1 MFGIII
7 IIIIIIFLFYLSLCI
22 PASQYTI
29 LGQLKIYLINITYK
43 IYLLLPT
50 SIQNKLYELYDYLV
64 NKPNPIIQIFYI
76 LLVVILFN
84 FYYYMGIKVFFPHRL
99 ISYNIIYLGYSILG
113 LCLYS
118 FQLCCQVS
126 PGFINKKN
134 YSQMKLKYN
143 IPIVYGSDQNK
154 FCDICRI
161 YKLPRSKHCRIC
173 NKCIEKFD
181 HHCIWV
187 NQCIGAK
194 NYKYFL
200 MFLLS
205 HFLLVAYASTIGII
219 IIYTFVVDKKLF
231 HAKYYNTL
239 TKTELNA
246 SFFIVVRYLLSTHYA
261 FITTNIMLF
270 VIAITLLGFFIYH
283 LNLIRL
289 GFTSTE
295 RNKQIKVMRYLRI
308 IRDTLINVAKEKKYN
323 LKEKELNE
331 NEIKKYKDITFNQP
345 DYNLDLINEE
355 ELNNFYSFCIQSL
368 IVFKQNP
375 YKQPF
380 MKNLISILKE
390 K

>member
-29 LGQLKIYLINITYK
+29 LGQLKIYLINFTYK
-43 IYLLLPT
+43 IYLLFPT
-50 SIQNKLYELYDYLV
+50 SIQNKLYEIYDYLI

-76 LLVVILFN
+76 SLVVILFN
-84 FYYYMGIKVFFPHRL
+84 FYYYMGIKVFFPHRI

-143 IPIVYGSDQNK
+143 IPIVYGSEQNK
-154 FCDICRI
+154 FCEICRI

-200 MFLLS
+200 MFLLT
-205 HFLLVAYASTIGII
+205 HFLLVAYASAVGII

-270 VIAITLLGFFIYH
+270 VITITLLGFFIYH

-295 RNKQIKVMRYLRI
+295 RNKQIKIMRYLRI
-308 IRDTLINVAKEKKYN
+308 IRDTLVKVAKEKKFN
-323 LKEKELNE
+323 IKEKKLNE
-331 NEIKKYKDITFNQP
+331 NEIKKFKDITFNQP

-368 IVFKQNP
+368 FVFKQNP
-375 YKQPF
+375 YQQPF

>member
-22 PASQYTI
+22 PASPYTL
-29 LGQLKIYLINITYK
+29 LGQTKIYLINLTYK

-50 SIQNKLYELYDYLV
+50 SIQNKLYELYDYLM

-76 LLVVILFN
+76 SLVVILFN
-84 FYYYMGIKVFFPHRL
+84 FYYYMGIKVFFPHRI

-134 YSQMKLKYN
+134 YSQMKLKYS
-143 IPIVYGSDQNK
+143 IPIIYGSEQNK

-205 HFLLVAYASTIGII
+205 HFLLVAYASTVGII

-246 SFFIVVRYLLSTHYA
+246 SFFIVVKYLLSTHYA

-270 VIAITLLGFFIYH
+270 VISITLLGFFIYH

-289 GFTSTE
+289 CFTSTE

-308 IRDTLINVAKEKKYN
+308 IRDTLINLAKDKKFN

-331 NEIKKYKDITFNQP
+331 NEIKKFKDIAFNQP
-345 DYNLDLINEE
+345 DYNLDSINEE

-380 MKNLISILKE
+380 IKNLISILKE